1 MMRSLG
7 LYLRELISTR
17 EDQSSHRAVFLFGMG
32 LSITVA
38 LGVGL
43 LLTFAVS
50 GFSAVAPLWAVAA
63 GLISSIVV
71 GLTAGYWPA
80 RRAALLDPV
89 EALRHN

>member
-38 LGVGL
+38 LGVVL
-43 LLTFAVS
+43 
-50 GFSAVAPLWAVAA
+50 VAA
-63 GLISSIVV
+63 IRAHGVPEVPLSFTAFFSGLWSV
-71 GLTAGYWPA
+71 LC
-80 RRAALLDPV
+80 ALKVASAKV
-89 EALRHN
+89 EDLP